1 MNKLVYPAVGV
12 LRNED
17 DTLTAGVLSAD
28 VDDKQIVT
36 VTYSDGTKESFDTKD
51 GNIESYK
58 TGVVL
63 FTTSDGDQYAISPV
77 ETSDGEWI
85 SSYKVALPVSN
96 LKKLLVNSQESKPMP
111 YLETEAEK
119 MLAFQLPEDEYIF
132 GILYINKYGAYIRS
146 NGSWIEVSPSDST
159 FDGTT
164 SFEVGRDKA
173 QEFVDSFD
181 EGALKVEDVQGYL
194 IPLS

>member
-1 MNKLVYPAVGV
+1 
-12 LRNED
+12 
-17 DTLTAGVLSAD
+17 
-28 VDDKQIVT
+28 
-36 VTYSDGTKESFDTKD
+36 
-51 GNIESYK
+51 
-58 TGVVL
+58 
-63 FTTSDGDQYAISPV
+63 
-77 ETSDGEWI
+77 
-85 SSYKVALPVSN
+85 
-96 LKKLLVNSQESKPMP
+96 MP